1 MSTIPSLSSL
11 NESYR
16 IHASSGQACFFW
28 GGAVGSQKGGHLNLA
43 SCVTRARW
51 LSYLNLSRHT
61 ILDQKPYSCLI
72 SFDAGIRLVHIVLS
86 PKALTHHHRE
96 VLNEPGTTSLSF
108 HHFLQPIRSVCK
120 SDVMVLDAEINAYK
134 PQLSPDTALEGSRHL
149 EHNSH
154 ATLDSFGQSNKTWAR
169 INKHSSVTAWT
180 HTNSGQHEIRL

>member
-16 IHASSGQACFFW
+16 IHASSGRACFFW

-51 LSYLNLSRHT
+51 LSYLNLNK
-61 ILDQKPYSCLI
+61 KPFLSHKFRCCHPT
-72 SFDAGIRLVHIVLS
+72 GIVLS

-108 HHFLQPIRSVCK
+108 HHFLQPIRLISLQIWCDGARCYWDQCIQTAAF
-120 SDVMVLDAEINAYK
+120 SWNCTWRFMAFRA
-134 PQLSPDTALEGSRHL
+134 QLTCDTWQLR
-149 EHNSH
+149 
-154 ATLDSFGQSNKTWAR
+154 AR
-169 INKHSSVTAWT
+169 QQNM
-180 HTNSGQHEIRL
+180 G